1 MARFLGR
8 KMRVEVFG
16 AGYKELYWGAGFTQ
30 RMMES
35 HCRAQPCALGSSFL
49 GQGQEWGDGRIGSR
63 TYA

>member
-1 MARFLGR
+1 
-8 KMRVEVFG
+8 MRVEVFG
-16 AGYKELYWGAGFTQ
+16 AGYKELYWGVGFTQ

-63 TYA
+63 TCA